1 MIFKRRMFFWR
12 NGTAG
17 GSGGFSVMTGRG
29 CPLYSGEAGTCPNSW
44 ACFLRLSIAHSRIRS
59 PGVGGADGLSA
70 VHGSASGGAD
80 CICAARVLGTGG
92 SVSVPTGRTFGMA
105 GTSGPLAGRV
115 FGVLLRIDGVGFSFG
130 ANGLLSIMPSGW
142 GLECGGVR
150 PVCFLGAVRSG
161 SGAGASGVS
170 GIRGP
175 GDGSPSF
182 G

>member
-1 MIFKRRMFFWR
+1 MFFWR

-44 ACFLRLSIAHSRIRS
+44 ACFFRLSTAHSRIRS
-59 PGVGGADGLSA
+59 PGVGGADSLSV
-70 VHGSASGGAD
+70 VHGSTSGDAVSVP
-80 CICAARVLGTGG
+80 AVRVLGTGG
-92 SVSVPTGRTFGMA
+92 SIGVPAGRIFGA
-105 GTSGPLAGRV
+105 LGASGPLAGRV
-115 FGVLLRIDGVGFSFG
+115 FGVLLRMGGAGFSFG

-142 GLECGGVR
+142 GLERGGVR